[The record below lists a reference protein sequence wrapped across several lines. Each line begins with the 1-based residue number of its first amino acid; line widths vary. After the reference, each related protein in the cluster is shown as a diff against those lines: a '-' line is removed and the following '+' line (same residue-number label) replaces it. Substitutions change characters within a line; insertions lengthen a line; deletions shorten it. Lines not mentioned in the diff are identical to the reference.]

1 MKKRKPIRRESSKT
15 AAAKRRMAKPR
26 REYLEELKFCVVTGR
41 PASEIHEVAGGAVRF
56 ITFEDE
62 AFWLPVCREGHEIIQ
77 YESKAKQLARKF
89 VHDPTRFSLKRFN
102 EVYEGKESPVT
113 KADIAAH
120 LQVKE

>member
-26 REYLEELKFCVVTGR
+26 REYLEEMKFCVVNGR
-41 PASEIHEVAGGAVRF
+41 PCDQVHEMVGGAMRF
-56 ITFEDE
+56 VTFEDE
-62 AFWLPVCREGHEIIQ
+62 AFWLPTNFDGHQILQ

-89 VHDPTRFSLKRFN
+89 VHDPTRFSLQRFN